1 MEMERSF
8 GIELEF
14 ISKQYTAAAIA
25 ENITRLSGVRVES
38 ESYNHT
44 VKRHWKIV
52 TDSSLRGTRGEG
64 YGLEL
69 VSPPLKGIEGME
81 EVEKVVKALNWHS
94 NIEVNRSCGFH
105 VHHDINTFD
114 IEQIKR
120 IFGIYIKAEKAI
132 DKMMPESRRESNNN
146 FCKSLTGCMK
156 QADMIILVGLAE
168 TMGQM
173 KHLFATRYLKL
184 NLQSYVKYGTIEF
197 RQHSGTVEFDKIK
210 NWILF
215 TQRIVTVAS
224 QYKVRF
230 AFEEKPV
237 TSTIDYLTRIL
248 YTYKDKN
255 QEVVEEMTQVMK
267 FYRARVKSLAA

>member
-1 MEMERSF
+1 METERTF

-25 ENITRLSGVRVES
+25 KNITELSGVRVES
-38 ESYNHT
+38 ERYNHT

-52 TDSSLRGTRGEG
+52 TDASLSSRGG

-94 NIEVNRSCGFH
+94 NIEVNRTCGFH
-105 VHHDINTFD
+105 VHHDINEFS

-120 IFGIYIKAEKAI
+120 IFGIYIKSEKAI
-132 DKMMPESRRESNNN
+132 DKMMPESRRGNNN
-146 FCKSLTGCMK
+146 GYCKSLTGGFT
-156 QADMIILVGLAE
+156 QAEMISLVKIAE
-168 TMGQM
+168 NMSQM
-173 KHLFATRYLKL
+173 RDLFNTRYLKL

-197 RQHSGTVEFDKIK
+197 RQHSGTVEFDKIQ

-224 QYKVRF
+224 QYKVKF
-230 AFEEKPV
+230 EFEEKPV
-237 TSTIDYLTRIL
+237 TSTIDYLTRVL

-255 QEVVEEMTQVMK
+255 QAVVEEMTKVMK
-267 FYRARVKSLAA
+267 FYRVRAKAIAA